1 MVDQNRHGLACG
13 PDHVRADEIGPAQA
27 CAGAKAAHGREASQ
41 KQPRLNGTSEALDG
55 WASRKDPTMS
65 DEAADRKTSD
75 EKALKLA
82 EQTDV
87 SPKQAKDLMR
97 KHGKDS
103 PKVEKEAKNFKA
115 EG

>member
-1 MVDQNRHGLACG
+1 MADSKESKRVD
-13 PDHVRADEIGPAQA
+13 
-27 CAGAKAAHGREASQ
+27 K
-41 KQPRLNGTSEALDG
+41 
-55 WASRKDPTMS
+55 
-65 DEAADRKTSD
+65 
-75 EKALKLA
+75 KALHLA
-82 EQTDV
+82 ETADV

>member
-1 MVDQNRHGLACG
+1 
-13 PDHVRADEIGPAQA
+13 
-27 CAGAKAAHGREASQ
+27 
-41 KQPRLNGTSEALDG
+41 
-55 WASRKDPTMS
+55 MS